1 MSITYFLIL
10 DPKPVDSLIVPFL
23 KCFFNIK
30 KGAIQGSICFKLV
43 PGPLSK
49 VTLMYIK
56 MQCSFL
62 EPKLQKNLMGTVR
75 MIHPLGV
82 I

>member
-1 MSITYFLIL
+1 MR
-10 DPKPVDSLIVPFL
+10 
-23 KCFFNIK
+23 

-49 VTLMYIK
+49 VTIIYIK
-56 MQCSFL
+56 MQCNFV
-62 EPKLQKNLMGTVR
+62 EPKPQKNLMGAVR
-75 MIHPLGV
+75 MIDPFGV